1 MSGPDFI
8 PVVVL
13 KKCEL
18 GSKSFCLAADFLAFK
33 ANRIVRIVR
42 TSMNTN
48 PNPTWAVASNISKN
62 FFFFFGGGG
71 GGGEGGNVNRPFV
84 IFKCL

>member
-18 GSKSFCLAADFLAFK
+18 GSRSFCLAADFLAFK
-33 ANRIVRIVR
+33 ANRIVRIDR

-48 PNPTWAVASNISKN
+48 PNPT
-62 FFFFFGGGG
+62 
-71 GGGEGGNVNRPFV
+71 
-84 IFKCL
+84 